1 MHYTFKTFLSGTGDC
16 IMLLIENNGVEVHIM
31 VDCGVYSK
39 DIKDFI
45 HNKFHNVIDY
55 LIVTHIDNDHI
66 LGVISML
73 ETETNLTVNQILYNC
88 YQRRDN
94 KGKPWDD
101 RMKQNIKR
109 LYGSLPP
116 VIDMIEGKISSDSSL
131 TLAELIHGN
140 GQWRKVWKREYITDK
155 TSDIPLG
162 EGLGRIVF
170 LSPNSDALTVL
181 DMQYRMLFW
190 QKLYKQKNEDYQ
202 SEESIYEALLRILNQ
217 EEILDS
223 LYKAHEV
230 TSIHLTDD
238 KLKEFAARKLEKLSI
253 NNVASIAFIWEEGNH
268 RILFLGDSDP
278 AEVTKALKQK
288 YQNEHLPIEFDA
300 IKVSHHGSAHST
312 SLDIL
317 KVANS
322 EHFFFTGGSNKAPSL
337 EAMSRIIISPIADDD
352 RKRVLHFNRKND
364 NVNLIQNQNI
374 MDQYKFEIDLTNNEL
389 SC

>member
-94 KGKPWDD
+94 KGKTWDD

-131 TLAELIHGN
+131 TLAELILGN